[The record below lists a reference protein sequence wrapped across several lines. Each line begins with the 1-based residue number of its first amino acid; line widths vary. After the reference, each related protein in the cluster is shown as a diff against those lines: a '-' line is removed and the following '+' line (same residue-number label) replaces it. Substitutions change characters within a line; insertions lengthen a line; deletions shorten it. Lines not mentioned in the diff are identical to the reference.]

1 MGSIA
6 EESNPAAL
14 RIKADGKAWGKRKP
28 GAEFLSDAKIA
39 KRMKPGMHGDGRGL
53 YLHVTAPGAKSW
65 ILRTAVHGKR
75 RDFGL
80 GAYPMVSLAEARQ
93 KAADMR
99 AVARKGGD
107 PGAER
112 KKEVLTF
119 EQAARK
125 LYASLLPTWTNDHF
139 AKTWIASLEA
149 DVFPKIGAR
158 KVETITSADVLSVLS
173 PIWTVKNG
181 TAKKIKQRIAAT
193 FDWAKGHG
201 HFDGTN
207 PVDGVERALPLVK
220 AKPDHHDAMAYADLP
235 GFAKALAEREGT
247 SARCLEFIIHTATR
261 SGEARGARWAEVDLK
276 AGVWTIPA
284 ERMKARQEHRFP
296 LSPAALSVLAKVK
309 GLDTDLIFPSAQRGE
324 DGKAKVQSDMVFKA
338 LFTRMKVEGITTHG
352 FRSTFRDWAAE
363 VARAER
369 EVAEACLAHQV
380 GNAVERAYARSDLFD
395 RRRELMDQWSAFVAD
410 TPKAIETQAE

>member
-1 MGSIA
+1 MGKIVR
-6 EESNPAAL
+6 ESNPSEE
-14 RIKADGKAWGKRKP
+14 RTKNDGKAWGVRKP

-80 GAYPMVSLAEARQ
+80 GAYPMVSLALARQ

-99 AVARKGGD
+99 AVARAGGD

-112 KKEVLTF
+112 KKEALTF
-119 EQAARK
+119 EQAARR

-158 KVETITSADVLSVLS
+158 KVETITGADVLSVLS

-201 HFDGTN
+201 HYDGGN
-207 PVDGVERALPLVK
+207 PVDGVERALPQVK
-220 AKPDHHDAMAYADLP
+220 AKAEHHDAMPYADVP
-235 GFAKALAEREGT
+235 AFAKALAEREGT

-261 SGEARGARWAEVDLK
+261 SGEARGARWSEVDTK

-284 ERMKARQEHRFP
+284 ERMKARQEHRVP
-296 LSPAALSVLAKVK
+296 LSPAALAVLEKVK
-309 GLDTDLIFPSAQRGE
+309 GLDSDLIFPSVQRDK
-324 DGKAKVQSDMVFKA
+324 DGKGKMQSDMVFKA
-338 LFTRMKVEGITTHG
+338 LFTRMKVEGVTTHG
-352 FRSTFRDWAAE
+352 FRSSFRDWAGE
-363 VARAER
+363 VARADR
-369 EVAEACLAHQV
+369 EVAEAALAHTI
-380 GNAVERAYARSDLFD
+380 GNAVERAYARSDLFE
-395 RRRELMDQWSAFVAD
+395 RRRELMQQWSQFLAA
-410 TPKAIETQAE
+410 